1 MNLPVLSGLI
11 RRRILVNY
19 YADPEVVQKL
29 LPTGLRPKLHQARAI
44 VGICLIRLEHVRPKG
59 MPNFIGLSSENAAHR
74 IAVEWDTE
82 TGRKEAVYIPRRDTN
97 SWLNQN
103 LGGRVF
109 PAELHA
115 ADFIVRDQQQQISL
129 EIQSKDQIVQ
139 VHVVGQTAEALPSHS
154 IFASLEEASNY
165 FKAGSLGY
173 SAARDPSHLDGVQ
186 LQTTNWLVEPLA
198 IKELSS
204 SYFAN
209 TSSFP
214 SGSVTLDHALIMRN
228 VEHQWFSTAPY
239 QIA

>member
-1 MNLPVLSGLI
+1 MNLPVLAGLI

-19 YADPEVVQKL
+19 VADPEVVQKL
-29 LPTGLRPKLHQARAI
+29 LPNGLRPKLHNAQAV
-44 VGICLIRLEHVRPKG
+44 VGICLIRLEQVRPKG

-74 IAVEWDTE
+74 IAVEWICE

-115 ADFIVRDQQQQISL
+115 ADFTVEDNQDQISL
-129 EIQSKDQIVQ
+129 EVNSKDQVVQ
-139 VHVVGQTAEALPSHS
+139 VHLVGQIAKALPSDS

-173 SAARDPSHLDGVQ
+173 SAARDSSHLDGVQ
-186 LQTTNWLVEPLA
+186 LQTSGWQVQPLE
-198 IKELSS
+198 IQELSS

-209 TSSFP
+209 TNAFP

-228 VEHQWFSTAPY
+228 VEHQWFSTTPY